1 MKKISLILTAL
12 FSTMSFSVVIAAP
25 QKNKEILPEQCAQL
39 FKETETLIAQA
50 EKQPGTHIQVSKIKN
65 KLNQSKKQILE
76 MELATQLK
84 SCNIGLAKLNNMKN
98 YIEETH

>member
-12 FSTMSFSVVIAAP
+12 FSTISFSVIATP
-25 QKNKEILPEQCAQL
+25 QTNKEILPEQCAQL

-50 EKQPGTHIQVSKIKN
+50 EKQPGTHPQVSKIKN

-98 YIEETH
+98 YLEETN